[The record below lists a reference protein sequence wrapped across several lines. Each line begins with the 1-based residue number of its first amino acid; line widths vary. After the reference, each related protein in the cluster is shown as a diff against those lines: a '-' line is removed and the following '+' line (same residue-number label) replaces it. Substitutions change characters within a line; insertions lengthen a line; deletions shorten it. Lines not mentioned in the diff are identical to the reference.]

1 MGFAKP
7 VAVPTDAVGVWFSC
21 FPQVWLAICGNDADF
36 CLFDDRFFYPIH
48 SDNQGFLMPDKRR
61 LSYRLLSINVR
72 GFRLVKMSLLI
83 QLH

>member
-1 MGFAKP
+1 
-7 VAVPTDAVGVWFSC
+7 
-21 FPQVWLAICGNDADF
+21 
-36 CLFDDRFFYPIH
+36 
-48 SDNQGFLMPDKRR
+48 MPDKRR